1 MYLILVTDSLL
12 HEEAQGGG
20 SCNLNS
26 CESELGGKKFW
37 LGSVAVTVHGAQE
50 ETELENL
57 CGGLMT
63 KNRCL
68 PNPK

>member
-1 MYLILVTDSLL
+1 MYLILVADSLL

-50 ETELENL
+50 ETEQEN
-57 CGGLMT
+57 
-63 KNRCL
+63 
-68 PNPK
+68 